1 MSAAPA
7 KTLAKPVWAEVGLVT
22 FIFSVLL
29 WMVLPLQPWMLDML
43 LALSISSGL
52 LVMLV
57 IIYIRAPSEFTS
69 FPTLLLII
77 TLFRLGIN
85 VASTRL
91 ILGEAQ
97 AGQIIQSFGQVVVQ
111 GNYVVGFVVFVILT
125 VINFVV
131 ITKGAGRIA
140 EVAARFTLDAMP
152 GKQMAIDAELNAG
165 LIKEDQ
171 ARKRRDELSKEA
183 DFYGSMD
190 GASKF
195 VRGDAI
201 AGILITLVNILGGI
215 GIGVIQKG
223 MDVNSAMETYT
234 VLSIG
239 DGLVSQIPALVIS
252 TAAGIL
258 VTRAAENQSLGQ
270 TLTSQ
275 LFFHP
280 KVLSGLSMTML
291 TLSGFS
297 LITGMLPWF
306 PFLCMGVL
314 FGFMHRSFLQKGYF
328 MLQPA
333 GGPGTGPD
341 GMAVSGGDED
351 GPDDGGPDGQPEGP
365 EKLEDLLNVDTLQIE
380 LGYGLLTLADP
391 KKGGDILERVTSVRR
406 NFVQDMGFII
416 PAVRLRD
423 NLELGANEY
432 RFIFRGQMIAT
443 GEVMPGYWL
452 AMNTNNSTE
461 VLPGVQTVEPVFG
474 LDAVWITE
482 VERKNAEVAG
492 YTVVDAASVLVTHF
506 SETIKRNC
514 HQILSRQDVQVLLD
528 NLKEQNP
535 ALINELVPN
544 MLSVGQVQR
553 VLQNLLREG
562 VSIRNLVGILERV
575 SDYAT
580 TTKNT
585 DELSEQSRCA
595 IGSQIVKQY
604 QDEAG
609 KLHAITMDPWLE
621 EELVKG
627 LRPSQTETMLLI
639 DPKMAEHLSH
649 HLNDGMQPMIS
660 DGKSPVVICSAT
672 IRSGLRRFF
681 AAKFPELAFLSYEE
695 LPPKVEIEPAST
707 IPSLG

>member
-7 KTLAKPVWAEVGLVT
+7 TTPKRASWAEFGLIG

-29 WMVLPLQPWMLDML
+29 WMILPLQPWMLDFL

-57 IIYIRAPSEFTS
+57 IIYIREPSEFTS

-97 AGQIIQSFGQVVVQ
+97 AGQIIQSFGNVVVQ
-111 GNYVVGFVVFVILT
+111 GNYVVGFVVFLILT
-125 VINFVV
+125 LINFVV

-171 ARKRRDELSKEA
+171 ARKRRDDLSKEA

-201 AGILITLVNILGGI
+201 AGILITLVNVVGGI
-215 GIGVIQKG
+215 GIGVIQRD
-223 MDVNSAMETYT
+223 MDVSTALQTYT

-270 TLTSQ
+270 TLTKQ
-275 LFFHP
+275 LFLQP
-280 KVLSGLSMTML
+280 KVLMSLSLTMFV
-291 TLSGFS
+291 LSGFS
-297 LITGMLPWF
+297 LVTGVLPWF
-306 PFLCMGVL
+306 PFFMMGVL
-314 FGFMHRSFLQKGYF
+314 FGFMHRSFDQRGMFNY
-328 MLQPA
+328 QPA
-333 GGPGTGPD
+333 DGPNLGPD
-341 GMAVSGGDED
+341 GAPGGGDSPDGGEGSEGED
-351 GPDDGGPDGQPEGP
+351 GPD
-365 EKLEDLLNVDTLQIE
+365 KLEDLLNVDTLQIE
-380 LGYGLLTLADP
+380 LGYGLLALADP

-432 RFIFRGQMIAT
+432 RFIFRGQTIAN

-506 SETIKRNC
+506 SETIKRYC

-535 ALINELVPN
+535 ALINELVPGL
-544 MLSVGQVQR
+544 LSVGQVQR
-553 VLQNLLREG
+553 VLQNLLSEG
-562 VSIRNLVGILERV
+562 VPIRNLVGVLERV
-575 SDYAT
+575 ADYAG

-585 DELSEQSRCA
+585 DELAEQARRA
-595 IGSQIVKQY
+595 IGGQIVRAY
-604 QDEAG
+604 QDEMGAM
-609 KLHAITMDPWLE
+609 HAITLDPWLE
-621 EELVKG
+621 EELAKG
-627 LRPSQTETMLLI
+627 LRPTPTETTLLI

-649 HLNDGMQPMIS
+649 HFNDLMQPMIAE
-660 DGKSPVVICSAT
+660 GRSPVVICSSV
-672 IRSGLRRFF
+672 IRAGLRRFF
-681 AAKFPELAFLSYEE
+681 AAKFPDLAFLSYEE
-695 LPPKVEIEPAST
+695 LPPKVEIVPAGAV
-707 IPSLG
+707 PSLS